1 MLMRNTTGETPANS
15 RPGTPATSVVSTSSP
30 NFRVMNM
37 SPSVSHQGTSETT
50 ASTTTTAVTFHPPA
64 SEPNVPQ
71 SSSSSQIGAPF
82 LHPPPPAPT
91 TYKLPPDEDI
101 QYPGIEHT
109 SMNALSAM
117 QTTLPP
123 KASMLG
129 RGTPKSAKETLF
141 RTNGVTSLSHQS

>member
-1 MLMRNTTGETPANS
+1 MRNTAGETPANS
-15 RPGTPATSVVSTSSP
+15 RPGTPATSVVSTS
-30 NFRVMNM
+30 MNM

-82 LHPPPPAPT
+82 LRPPPPAPT

-117 QTTLPP
+117 QTTPPP

-129 RGTPKSAKETLF
+129 RGTPKSAKKTLF
-141 RTNGVTSLSHQS
+141 QTNGVTSLSHQS